1 MRITVGEQ
9 VLSLI
14 REKPG
19 ITARELSDRLGK
31 GFTHI
36 NGECRALENTKRI
49 TADRSAQPRR
59 YYAVEDAPM
68 EIPQE
73 PHTPGTLAEP
83 SPFVSEFE
91 EIILNVTSAAGRRLD
106 AGYEIIDRGVPHTPG
121 ALKRG
126 KMGVYTF
133 LYQDEFLKIGKAGP
147 NSYAR
152 FSSQHYHPDSAM
164 SNLAKSILEDERM
177 QGLGITRDNVGDWI
191 RQNTRRIDV
200 ILDNAVGIF
209 ALELIEAAFHYR
221 YEPRY
226 EGFKNQR

>member
-14 REKPG
+14 RENPG
-19 ITARELSDRLGK
+19 ITARELSDRLDK
-31 GFTHI
+31 GFTHV

-49 TADRSAQPRR
+49 TADRSVQPHR
-59 YYAVEDAPM
+59 YYAVEDAPQGLS
-68 EIPQE
+68 EEPQN
-73 PHTPGTLAEP
+73 TVAEP

-91 EIILNVTSAAGRRLD
+91 EIILNVTAAAGRRLD
-106 AGYEIIDRGVPHTPG
+106 AGYEIIDRGMPHKPG

-126 KMGVYTF
+126 KTGVYTF

-191 RQNTRRIDV
+191 KRNTRRIDI
-200 ILDNAVGIF
+200 ILDESLGIF
-209 ALELIEAAFHYR
+209 ALELIEAALHFR

>member
-14 REKPG
+14 RENPG
-19 ITARELSDRLGK
+19 ITARELSERVGK
-31 GFTHI
+31 GFTHV

-49 TADRSAQPRR
+49 TVDRSVQPHR
-59 YYAVEDAPM
+59 YYAVEDL
-68 EIPQE
+68 PQKMSEE
-73 PHTPGTLAEP
+73 PHAADALAEP

-91 EIILNVTSAAGRRLD
+91 EIILNVTAAAGRRLD
-106 AGYEIIDRGVPHTPG
+106 AGYEIIDRGMPHVPRT
-121 ALKRG
+121 LKRG
-126 KMGVYTF
+126 TMGVYTF
-133 LYQDEFLKIGKAGP
+133 LYKDEFLKIGKAGA

-191 RQNTRRIDV
+191 KRNMRRIDI
-200 ILDNAVGIF
+200 ILDETLGIF
-209 ALELIEAAFHYR
+209 ALELIEAALHFR

>member
-14 REKPG
+14 RENPG
-19 ITARELSDRLGK
+19 ITVRELSDRLDK

-49 TADRSAQPRR
+49 TADRSVQPHR
-59 YYAVEDAPM
+59 YYAVEDATR
-68 EIPQE
+68 EKSQE
-73 PHTPGTLAEP
+73 QQTAGAPAEP
-83 SPFVSEFE
+83 SPFASEFE
-91 EIILNVTSAAGRRLD
+91 EIILNVTAAAGRRLD
-106 AGYEIIDRGVPHTPG
+106 TGYEIIDRGVPHVPG
-121 ALKRG
+121 TLKRG

-147 NSYAR
+147 KSYAR

-164 SNLAKSILEDERM
+164 SNLAKSILEDEQM
-177 QGLGITRDNVGDWI
+177 QGLGITRDSVGDWI
-191 RQNTRRIDV
+191 KQNMRRIDI
-200 ILDNAVGIF
+200 ILDESLGIF
-209 ALELIEAAFHYR
+209 ALELIEAALHFR